1 MTAFIFIA
9 SLLSA
14 MALGIPIAFALLVCA
29 VALMFQ
35 MGLFESQI
43 LAQKLI
49 DGADSYP
56 LMAVPFFLL
65 AGELMGAGGLLK
77 RVVALALALVGH
89 VRGGLGYVVIGT
101 GLILASLSGSAI
113 ADTAT
118 LAVLLVPLMREA
130 GYSVNRSCGLIAAT
144 GIIAPIIPPSIG
156 FVLFGVTANI
166 SISKLF
172 LAGIVPGLLMAF
184 SLTLVWAWLS
194 KADKL
199 VLPPRKNRHDVLA
212 ALKDST
218 WAMGMP
224 VLVIG
229 GLKFGLFTPTESGIV
244 AAAYALI
251 VSLVVYK
258 GLTPKTIY
266 TAVLNAATTSAV
278 IMFMVAAAMVSAWL
292 ITVANIPEQVI
303 GLLGPFMDQKILLMA
318 LMMLFVFIVGMALD
332 FTPSILIL
340 APVLMPVVKAAG
352 IDPVYFGVVFIMVN
366 AIGMLTPP
374 VGVVLNV
381 VCGVAKIRM
390 EDAIKGVVPFLLVEV
405 ALVVILILFPAIV
418 MVPARW
424 FY

>member
-77 RVVALALALVGH
+77 RVVALATALVGH

-156 FVLFGVTANI
+156 FVLFGVTANV

-184 SLTLVWAWLS
+184 SLTLIWAWLS
-194 KADKL
+194 KSDKL
-199 VLPPRKNRHDVLA
+199 VLPPRKSRYDVLA

-224 VLVIG
+224 LLVIG
-229 GLKFGLFTPTESGIV
+229 GLKFGLFTATESGIV

-258 GLTPKTIY
+258 GLTAKAIY

-303 GLLGPFMDQKILLMA
+303 GLLSPFMDQKILLMA

-390 EDAIKGVVPFLLVEV
+390 EDAIKGVIPFLLVEI
-405 ALVVILILFPAIV
+405 ALVVVLILFPAIV

>member
-1 MTAFIFIA
+1 MSATIFLL
-9 SLLSA
+9 SLLGA
-14 MALGIPIAFALLVCA
+14 MALGMPIAFALLVCA
-29 VALMFQ
+29 LALMFQ

-49 DGADSYP
+49 DGADNYP

-65 AGELMGAGGLLK
+65 AGELMGAGGLLR

-89 VRGGLGYVVIGT
+89 IRGGLGYVVIGT

-118 LAVLLVPLMREA
+118 LAVLLIPLMREA
-130 GYSVNRSCGLIAAT
+130 GYNINRSCGLISAT
-144 GIIAPIIPPSIG
+144 GIIAPIIPPSVG
-156 FVLFGVTANI
+156 FVLFGVTANV

-172 LAGIVPGLLMAF
+172 LAGIVPGLLMAL
-184 SLTLVWAWLS
+184 SLTLAWAWLS
-194 KADKL
+194 KSDK
-199 VLPPRKNRHDVLA
+199 VTLPRRKSFKEVLA

-224 VLVIG
+224 LIVIG
-229 GLKFGLFTPTESGIV
+229 GLKFGIFTPTESGIV

-251 VSLVVYK
+251 ISLVVYK
-258 GLTPKTIY
+258 GLTAQAIY
-266 TAVLNAATTSAV
+266 TAVLNAAKTSAV

-292 ITVANIPEQVI
+292 ITVANIPDQI
-303 GLLGPFMDQKILLMA
+303 ISLLQPFIDQKILLMA

-352 IDPVYFGVVFIMVN
+352 IDPVYFGVMFIMNN

-390 EDAIKGVVPFLLVEV
+390 EDAIKGVMPFLLVET
-405 ALVVILILFPAIV
+405 ALMVLLILFPALV

>member
-1 MTAFIFIA
+1 MSATIFLL
-9 SLLSA
+9 SLLGA
-14 MALGIPIAFALLVCA
+14 MALGMPIAFALLVCA
-29 VALMFQ
+29 LALMLQ

-49 DGADSYP
+49 DGADNYP

-65 AGELMGAGGLLK
+65 AGELMGAGGLLR

-89 VRGGLGYVVIGT
+89 IRGGLGYVVIGT

-118 LAVLLVPLMREA
+118 LAVLLIPLMREA
-130 GYSVNRSCGLIAAT
+130 GYNINRSCGLISAT
-144 GIIAPIIPPSIG
+144 GIIAPIIPPSVG
-156 FVLFGVTANI
+156 FVLFGVTANV

-172 LAGIVPGLLMAF
+172 LAGIVPGLLMAL
-184 SLTLVWAWLS
+184 SLTLAWAWLS
-194 KADKL
+194 KSDK
-199 VLPPRKNRHDVLA
+199 VALPRRKSLKEVAA

-224 VLVIG
+224 LIVIG
-229 GLKFGLFTPTESGIV
+229 GLKFGIFTPTESGIV

-258 GLTPKTIY
+258 GLTAQAIY
-266 TAVLNAATTSAV
+266 TAVLNAAKTSAV

-292 ITVANIPEQVI
+292 ITVANIPDQI
-303 GLLGPFMDQKILLMA
+303 ISLLQPFIDQKILLMA

-340 APVLMPVVKAAG
+340 APVLMPVVNAAG
-352 IDPVYFGVVFIMVN
+352 IDPVYFGVLFIMNN

-390 EDAIKGVVPFLLVEV
+390 EDAIKGVMPFLLVET
-405 ALVVILILFPAIV
+405 ALMVLLILFPALV